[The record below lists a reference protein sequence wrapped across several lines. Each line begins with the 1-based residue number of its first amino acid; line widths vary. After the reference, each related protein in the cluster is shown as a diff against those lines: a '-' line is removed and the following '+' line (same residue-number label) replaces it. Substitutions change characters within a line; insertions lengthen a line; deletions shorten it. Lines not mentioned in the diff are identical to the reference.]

1 MGIRLTLFVILAG
14 GLSLQSGCVVFE
26 SARRMTR
33 ESFRSLK
40 PRATDMRDSTEEV
53 NHNWDYVGKEARGN
67 RPREHGPDPWF
78 KKHFQSEKAR
88 SIERNLGID

>member
-1 MGIRLTLFVILAG
+1 MGTRLTLFVILAG

-26 SARRMTR
+26 AAQKMTR

-40 PRATDMRDSTEEV
+40 PRPTDHRDPTEEA
-53 NHNWDYVGKEARGN
+53 NHEWDYVGNEARGN
-67 RPREHGPDPWF
+67 RPREQDPDRWY
-78 KKHFQSEKAR
+78 KKYVQSEKAR